1 MAILT
6 SDQIDAVL
14 GDSTWL
20 TRRQINERL
29 AALGLPTGKSAQDE
43 VLAVVREREAR
54 AKAEAHE
61 RRVAPYREI
70 ARKLIDAADSGDESA
85 LDDVLNEA
93 YNSLPIDDQYYI
105 PIGITEEGDDTPLD
119 ERIETL
125 AEDIADAVERTAEDR
140 AERERQEALREAT
153 YETIRD
159 VAERLADALGEPRPY
174 RSGLSLSTYVSEWP
188 TKIRISDHAARPTY
202 EMLHGRAWR
211 EIAVG
216 GGHMEAH
223 YYLRPGASD
232 DEIDEVVNA
241 IVAEYRA
248 ARPDEEEEDDE

>member
-1 MAILT
+1 MARLT
-6 SDQIDAVL
+6 SDQIDAVI

-20 TRRQINERL
+20 SRRQINERL

-43 VLAVVREREAR
+43 VLAVMREREAQ
-54 AKAEAHE
+54 AKAD
-61 RRVAPYREI
+61 RIAPYREI
-70 ARKLIDAADSGDESA
+70 ARKLIEAADSGDEDA
-85 LDDVLNEA
+85 LDRALNEA

-105 PIGITEEGDDTPLD
+105 PIGIAEDDDTPLD

-140 AERERQEALREAT
+140 AERERQEAMREAT

-202 EMLHGRAWR
+202 EMLNGRAWR

-216 GGHMEAH
+216 GGHLEAH

-232 DEIDEVVNA
+232 DEIDEVVAA
-241 IVAEYRA
+241 IAAEYRA
-248 ARPDEEEEDDE
+248 ARPDEEGDE

>member
-1 MAILT
+1 MARLT
-6 SDQIDAVL
+6 VDQIDAVI

-20 TRRQINERL
+20 SRRQINERL
-29 AALGLPTGKSAQDE
+29 AALGLPTGKAAQDE

-70 ARKLIDAADSGDESA
+70 ARKLIEAADSGDERA

-93 YNSLPIDDQYYI
+93 YNSLQIDDQYYI
-105 PIGITEEGDDTPLD
+105 PIGITDGDDTPLD

-153 YETIRD
+153 AATIRD

-202 EMLHGRAWR
+202 EALNGRAWR

-216 GGHMEAH
+216 GGHLEAH

-232 DEIDEVVNA
+232 AEIDEVVNA
-241 IVAEYRA
+241 IAAEYRA

>member
-6 SDQIDAVL
+6 SDQIDAVI
-14 GDSTWL
+14 GDATWL
-20 TRRQINERL
+20 SRRQINERL

-43 VLAVVREREAR
+43 VLAVIREREAK
-54 AKAEAHE
+54 AKAD
-61 RRVAPYREI
+61 RIAPYREI
-70 ARKLIDAADSGDESA
+70 ARKLIEAADSGDESV
-85 LDDVLNEA
+85 LDDVLNET

-119 ERIETL
+119 ERIDEL
-125 AEDIADAVERTAEDR
+125 ASDIANAVERTAEDR

-174 RSGLSLSTYVSEWP
+174 RSGLSLSTYVSERP

-202 EMLHGRAWR
+202 EMLNGRAWR

-216 GGHMEAH
+216 GGYMEAH
-223 YYLRPGASD
+223 YYLRPGASEA
-232 DEIDEVVNA
+232 EIDEVVNA
-241 IVAEYRA
+241 IAAEYRA
-248 ARPDEEEEDDE
+248 ARPDEEGDE